1 MSHEMLFS
9 LLDKIQNI
17 KKMNT
22 RELIE
27 RKFEKEVK
35 SNRMSYF
42 NIYLVVFAFLT
53 STVEEERW

>member
-1 MSHEMLFS
+1 MLFS

-35 SNRMSYF
+35 SNRVSCF

-53 STVEEERW
+53 NTVEEERW